1 MIRLSQAQEHPLCS
15 QGGTRVLWSA
25 TATTSL
31 EISSILAS
39 NSSLFLRC
47 EISRARCTTRWRLR
61 RGSSNTRVETFTHI
75 LSPERVLTSRSNSG
89 VSNFC
94 AAHCWTL
101 QSPIQP
107 CVLRRDRL
115 ELHSTP
121 GSARPPRSIQT
132 VAPQPGS
139 TGYRKCGVR
148 RPLQECEQFRLQH
161 PGLPASALRASIPL
175 CVLRWSFPLVLLVDL
190 RKLAPLGG
198 QVIECK
204 DRGDR
209 TNGHAR
215 ATIDPL
221 LWIDV

>member
-1 MIRLSQAQEHPLCS
+1 MFGEWRD
-15 QGGTRVLWSA
+15 GWSA
-25 TATTSL
+25 TATISL

-47 EISRARCTTRWRLR
+47 EMSRARCTIRRRSR
-61 RGSSNTRVETFTHI
+61 RGSSNTRVETFTHS
-75 LSPERVLTSRSNSG
+75 LLPERVLTSRSKSG

-101 QSPIQP
+101 QSPIQT

-139 TGYRKCGVR
+139 TSRSDLPGYRKCGVR

-161 PGLPASALRASIPL
+161 PGLPASVLRASIPL
-175 CVLRWSFPLVLLVDL
+175 CVNALELSDS
-190 RKLAPLGG
+190 A
-198 QVIECK
+198 
-204 DRGDR
+204 RG
-209 TNGHAR
+209 
-215 ATIDPL
+215 
-221 LWIDV
+221 

>member
-75 LSPERVLTSRSNSG
+75 LSPERVLTSRSKSG

-101 QSPIQP
+101 QSPIQT

-121 GSARPPRSIQT
+121 AEEYPNSRSAAWFHGLPQIRRPPSSAGMRT
-132 VAPQPGS
+132 VPP
-139 TGYRKCGVR
+139 
-148 RPLQECEQFRLQH
+148 
-161 PGLPASALRASIPL
+161 PASRPSRLSIEGFNSIMRPALELSAS
-175 CVLRWSFPLVLLVDL
+175 
-190 RKLAPLGG
+190 APG
-198 QVIECK
+198 
-204 DRGDR
+204 
-209 TNGHAR
+209 
-215 ATIDPL
+215 
-221 LWIDV
+221 